1 MLLCIR
7 FRPLFFASVQDH
19 FFRTIV
25 LKNTQYVYF
34 RAYFDIFW
42 KNWLLFTF
50 TIPILHPLFL
60 EWLINIHVYCR
71 TEIILF
77 YEHKW
82 FAANKVQLRRKH
94 AIFSKMAYT
103 RMPSHEIK
111 RKARQVLLHL
121 LTKVS
126 HLDKGICWKM
136 GVHLFVGLAASGVRG
151 YCKWFVLCYEQQNF
165 WFTWMFINISSDTL
179 NRVHSTL
186 EILWT
191 CLVAITPISNLENK
205 INE

>member
-1 MLLCIR
+1 M
-7 FRPLFFASVQDH
+7 
-19 FFRTIV
+19 
-25 LKNTQYVYF
+25 
-34 RAYFDIFW
+34 
-42 KNWLLFTF
+42 
-50 TIPILHPLFL
+50 

-136 GVHLFVGLAASGVRG
+136 GVHLFVRLAASGVRG
-151 YCKWFVLCYEQQNF
+151 YWRDCKWFVLCYEQQNF
-165 WFTWMFINISSDTL
+165 WFTWIFINISSDTS
-179 NRVHSTL
+179 NHVHNVL
-186 EILWT
+186 EILRT
-191 CLVAITPISNLENK
+191 CFLAITPISNFENK

>member
-1 MLLCIR
+1 MYKILQINI
-7 FRPLFFASVQDH
+7 QDH
-19 FFRTIV
+19 F
-25 LKNTQYVYF
+25 YS
-34 RAYFDIFW
+34 AM
-42 KNWLLFTF
+42 
-50 TIPILHPLFL
+50 HPLFL

-126 HLDKGICWKM
+126 HLDKGIC
-136 GVHLFVGLAASGVRG
+136 
-151 YCKWFVLCYEQQNF
+151 
-165 WFTWMFINISSDTL
+165 
-179 NRVHSTL
+179 
-186 EILWT
+186 
-191 CLVAITPISNLENK
+191 
-205 INE
+205 

>member
-1 MLLCIR
+1 M
-7 FRPLFFASVQDH
+7 F
-19 FFRTIV
+19 IV
-25 LKNTQYVYF
+25 
-34 RAYFDIFW
+34 DI
-42 KNWLLFTF
+42 L
-50 TIPILHPLFL
+50 
-60 EWLINIHVYCR
+60 

-136 GVHLFVGLAASGVRG
+136 GVHLFVRLAASGVRG
-151 YCKWFVLCYEQQNF
+151 YWRDCKWFVLCYEQQNF
-165 WFTWMFINISSDTL
+165 WFT
-179 NRVHSTL
+179 
-186 EILWT
+186 
-191 CLVAITPISNLENK
+191 
-205 INE
+205 

>member
-1 MLLCIR
+1 MILMSSSVAVYQISTAFICLCTRSFFSERLYQKTLNICIS
-7 FRPLFFASVQDH
+7 RPIS
-19 FFRTIV
+19 I
-25 LKNTQYVYF
+25 
-34 RAYFDIFW
+34 
-42 KNWLLFTF
+42 
-50 TIPILHPLFL
+50 LFL

-121 LTKVS
+121 LTKVY

-191 CLVAITPISNLENK
+191 CFVAITPISNLENK